1 MLSFDGFTI
10 AGKLECP
17 LLCNTIMCNM
27 KFSRR
32 QKEAGTFVNEK
43 KFFPKARVAQN

>member
-1 MLSFDGFTI
+1 MLRLDGFTN

-17 LLCNTIMCNM
+17 LFCNTIMCNM

-32 QKEAGTFVNEK
+32 QKEAGTFLDEK
-43 KFFPKARVAQN
+43 KFFPKARVAHN